1 MGRHGACSAT
11 GRKDLDSPDGPG
23 HSHSDCVG
31 LTFSK
36 PATCEDAASIYN
48 GISSGLWMPLDR
60 SADRLLRHELHPQ
73 VFGLACASITVEPFL
88 LISACGL
95 RWAPSLAFMCVETWL
110 FLA

>member
-48 GISSGLWMPLDR
+48 GISSGLWMIWTV
-60 SADRLLRHELHPQ
+60 LLTGSYGMSFTHKFSGSR
-73 VFGLACASITVEPFL
+73 
-88 LISACGL
+88 
-95 RWAPSLAFMCVETWL
+95 APR
-110 FLA
+110 